1 MIRKKPSIE
10 IHRNRDE
17 RGRPQTLLIVRDRD
31 GGAAHYIT
39 QKERLWLIQ
48 ELVSELNWR
57 K

>member
-1 MIRKKPSIE
+1 MKKKPSIE
-10 IHRNRDE
+10 IRRDRDE
-17 RGRPQTLLIVRDRD
+17 RGRPQTELIIRDRF

-57 K
+57 Q